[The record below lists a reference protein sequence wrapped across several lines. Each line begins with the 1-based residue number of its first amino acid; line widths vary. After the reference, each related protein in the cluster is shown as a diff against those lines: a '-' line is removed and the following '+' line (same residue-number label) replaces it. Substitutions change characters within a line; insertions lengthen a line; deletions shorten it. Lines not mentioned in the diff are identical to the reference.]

1 MKRWKVWV
9 GVIVL
14 FLSGAAVG
22 SLATGLVI
30 RHNIHRFVRGGPGEM
45 RTRFFDR
52 MLEGI
57 VLSDE
62 QRTRIEE
69 ISAESDAEIRAY
81 VDGSRKTVGEMIDRH
96 RELIRAI
103 LTPAQAEIFDRNFEE
118 IERRRH
124 DRQGGP
130 GFPGGPAGKH
140 DRRPP
145 PSPPGEPDR

>member
-30 RHNIHRFVRGGPGEM
+30 RHNIHRFVRGGPREM

-52 MLEGI
+52 MLKDI
-57 VLSDE
+57 VLSEE

-81 VDGSRKTVGEMIDRH
+81 VDGSRKTVGELVDRH
-96 RELIRAI
+96 RALIRDL
-103 LTPAQAEIFDRNFEE
+103 LTPAQATIFDRNFEE

-124 DRQGGP
+124 DRGSGP
-130 GFPGGPAGKH
+130 GFPGEPGER

-145 PSPPGEPDR
+145 PPPH